1 MFNMKACASLGK
13 PLLVLILLCYMLTL
27 NSSAVDLLQLAP
39 VSLSSCPCVFTF
51 PSSPRHLF
59 RCQLLYRPFYL
70 SLCLQDLQTISFKPQ
85 IKCHNLGKVL
95 NHLSQKILSPLPTP
109 LNLCLLFSKIF
120 IAIWYLLTRLLFIYT
135 SPPRSHQKT
144 CWIYLYSWIKPDT

>member
-1 MFNMKACASLGK
+1 MNFVFPTTPHTTMFNVKASASLGK
-13 PLLVLILLCYMLTL
+13 PLLALILLCSMLTL
-27 NSSAVDLLQLAP
+27 NSSTVNLLQPAP
-39 VSLSSCPCVFTF
+39 VSLSSCPFVFTF

-59 RCQLLYRPFYL
+59 RCQLLYRRFYL

-120 IAIWYLLTRLLFIYT
+120 MAIWYFFTHLVFIYT
-135 SPPRSHQKT
+135 SSPRSH
-144 CWIYLYSWIKPDT
+144 